1 MMVPYHSKRAKGGSN
16 RLPTI
21 PASAGAATQKND
33 VDADDAATD
42 TCRHPLLRDNIADST
57 VPATPQFVAINTVSQ
72 LTFSSKMVAGPGLQR
87 QGGRSGHQQAAKKIK
102 TSAAVG
108 VVKSSESCGASQS
121 GTRP

>member
-42 TCRHPLLRDNIADST
+42 TCRHPLLRDNIAAST
-57 VPATPQFVAINTVSQ
+57 VPATPQYS
-72 LTFSSKMVAGPGLQR
+72 
-87 QGGRSGHQQAAKKIK
+87 
-102 TSAAVG
+102 
-108 VVKSSESCGASQS
+108 
-121 GTRP
+121 